1 MGSAVS
7 IGISK
12 ESRRDP
18 ALFFMGRRSRKMGD
32 YDHEKHKNRS
42 GKNFF
47 LSFLFFIILQCCVIK
62 ITIVIQNS
70 ERTAWGTGVIFK
82 EL

>member
-1 MGSAVS
+1 
-7 IGISK
+7 
-12 ESRRDP
+12 
-18 ALFFMGRRSRKMGD
+18 MGD